1 MQLIQLILKL
11 IRLKKMK
18 KTILGLL
25 LIVPILAFTQ
35 SNRKKILAGYTVD
48 NYEVACIGV
57 GTDGSKLIKIW
68 GYGPKPEKAVL
79 QAKSNA
85 LHAVIFKGI
94 TAASNGCQGI
104 KPIAS
109 SLSVEEENQEYFN
122 NFFAPGGSY
131 LNYIAMTGEG
141 GNNMDVTK
149 VDKRTFKVGIIV
161 SVMYDAVRNELE
173 KAGIAKGLNSGF

>member
-1 MQLIQLILKL
+1 MKKLIISMLLILPL
-11 IRLKKMK
+11 LACAQTKKAK
-18 KTILGLL
+18 
-25 LIVPILAFTQ
+25 V
-35 SNRKKILAGYTVD
+35 LAGYTVD

-68 GYGPKPEKAVL
+68 GYGKKPEKAVL

-94 TAASNGCQGI
+94 TAASGGCQGI

-109 SLSVEEENQEYFN
+109 SFSVEEENQEYFN
-122 NFFAPGGSY
+122 NFFAPGGAY
-131 LNYIAMTGEG
+131 LNYIAMAGEG

-149 VDKRTFKVGIIV
+149 VDNKTYKVGIVV
-161 SVMYDAVRNELE
+161 SVMYDAVRSELE
-173 KAGIAKGLNSGF
+173 KAGIVKGLGSGF